1 MRVANRALAAAVALA
16 LLVGGLLVAAEI
28 VVAGF
33 GAEPW
38 LLPHDQWYRSGVDNA
53 WSSPASRWFFVA
65 LTAAGV
71 ALLALQVARRRPE
84 ALPLRPDQPAAAVE
98 VSRRSLERS
107 LERAAGRVDGVASAK
122 ARVSPSRAHL
132 SAKTDSLAGPDLEAG
147 VAEAARKQLRA
158 LGLPEPQITVS
169 VRNRRRS

>member
-1 MRVANRALAAAVALA
+1 MRVANRALAAALALT
-16 LLVGGLLVAAEI
+16 LLVGGLLIAAEI

-38 LLPHDQWYRSGVDNA
+38 LLPHDRWYRSGVDNA

-65 LTAAGV
+65 VTTAGV

-84 ALPLRPDQPAAAVE
+84 ALPLQTGHRTGAVE

-107 LERAAGRVDGVASAK
+107 LERAARRVDGVASAK
-122 ARVSPSRAHL
+122 ARMSPSRAHIV
-132 SAKTDSLAGPDLEAG
+132 AKRDSLAGADLRAS
-147 VAEAARKQLRA
+147 VAEAARNQLRA
-158 LGLPEPQITVS
+158 LGLPEPEITVK
-169 VRNRRRS
+169 VRNGRGS